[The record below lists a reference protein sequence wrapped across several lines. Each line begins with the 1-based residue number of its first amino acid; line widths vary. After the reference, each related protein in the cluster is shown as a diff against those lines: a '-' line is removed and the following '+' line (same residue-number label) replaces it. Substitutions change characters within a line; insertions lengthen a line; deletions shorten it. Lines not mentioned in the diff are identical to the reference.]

1 MRIAGLL
8 LSALCA
14 WWPVLGVAQDTA
26 DTDKIA
32 DTMVHRC
39 LTPKFMR
46 R

>member
-14 WWPVLGVAQDTA
+14 WWPVLGAAQDTA
-26 DTDKIA
+26 DTNKIA
-32 DTMVHRC
+32 DTMVRLC
-39 LTPKFMR
+39 LTPNFMR

>member
-8 LSALCA
+8 LSGLCA
-14 WWPVLGVAQDTA
+14 RWPVLGAAQDTA

-32 DTMVHRC
+32 GTMVRLC